1 MTADIEAA
9 EASDSMLPEDDDS
22 GARVVT
28 AHLTTAVVFFVFSLI
43 GATIAALQLAVPGVL
58 GGIEWLTYGRLTP
71 MVTSTFLFGWLT
83 LGLLAGAYYVLPRV
97 AGRPLKYPATAH
109 ASMVAI
115 TIGVIAG
122 TIGIAIGHAEGRPYL
137 EMPLYGDVFV
147 VLGLVLAAVVATN
160 NVTGSKDRMVPSQ
173 WYLLAAT
180 WWAVLAYIV
189 GNFPAFYGFTSSMQT
204 AFFRASITGF
214 FFAAAG
220 VGLIYYL
227 IPRIVGTA
235 PMQPSSLSALGF
247 WSLALVW
254 GATAPVMYIY
264 GPGPGWYETLGVA
277 FAIGLFVPVLIIT
290 ADFFV
295 AMRGQWEGVADKGAL
310 SFVLV
315 GVFLFLLVP
324 VHTLIQALRTS
335 SAVVQFTA
343 WIPAGD
349 TLVYAGALSMW
360 LFALAYQAR
369 GLGSAST
376 ATATWHLRFT
386 VVGLFLMLAAMWM
399 GGVATGFTWAAGVN
413 SEEFT
418 SFGEGWVAINDALDP
433 YLTIRAFGAVVYAL
447 AQLLFLFAML
457 RGSDREATVP
467 RLAAD
472 PLDLQISG
480 DPRSPSWGSLR
491 FGAVL
496 LFAGAFMV
504 TVFFPAL
511 DPTVQDGTIL
521 ADRDRVYPEGSLE
534 AIGRSVYVD
543 EGCYY
548 CHTQQV
554 RAIITDVGLGPVST
568 AGDYVHEAPALLGV
582 ERLGADLMHIG
593 SRASSAGVLKSRL
606 VDPQGSRSWSIMP
619 SYEFLSEA
627 ELDALAAY
635 LLSMK

>member
-1 MTADIEAA
+1 
-9 EASDSMLPEDDDS
+9 
-22 GARVVT
+22 
-28 AHLTTAVVFFVFSLI
+28 
-43 GATIAALQLAVPGVL
+43 
-58 GGIEWLTYGRLTP
+58 
-71 MVTSTFLFGWLT
+71 
-83 LGLLAGAYYVLPRV
+83 
-97 AGRPLKYPATAH
+97 
-109 ASMVAI
+109 
-115 TIGVIAG
+115 
-122 TIGIAIGHAEGRPYL
+122 
-137 EMPLYGDVFV
+137 
-147 VLGLVLAAVVATN
+147 
-160 NVTGSKDRMVPSQ
+160 
-173 WYLLAAT
+173 
-180 WWAVLAYIV
+180 
-189 GNFPAFYGFTSSMQT
+189 
-204 AFFRASITGF
+204 
-214 FFAAAG
+214 
-220 VGLIYYL
+220 
-227 IPRIVGTA
+227 
-235 PMQPSSLSALGF
+235 
-247 WSLALVW
+247 
-254 GATAPVMYIY
+254 
-264 GPGPGWYETLGVA
+264 
-277 FAIGLFVPVLIIT
+277 
-290 ADFFV
+290 
-295 AMRGQWEGVADKGAL
+295 
-310 SFVLV
+310 
-315 GVFLFLLVP
+315 
-324 VHTLIQALRTS
+324 
-335 SAVVQFTA
+335 
-343 WIPAGD
+343 
-349 TLVYAGALSMW
+349 
-360 LFALAYQAR
+360 
-369 GLGSAST
+369 
-376 ATATWHLRFT
+376 

-593 SRASSAGVLKSRL
+593 SRAGSAGVLKSRL